1 LAPSKATLTV
11 TGLTTGYGKKQVLED
26 VSLTVGEGEAVA
38 IIGHNGAGKTTILR
52 SIFGLQAPWKGTI
65 AFAGRELGPRH
76 SAKAAF
82 ELGIAMIPAE
92 RFVFPDL
99 SVLDNL
105 RLSARGLSPDERQR
119 RVAMAYD
126 AYPVLR
132 ERGRQ
137 LAGTMSGGEQ
147 RMVSLSM
154 ALMPQPRLLLLDEPS
169 LGLAP
174 VVAQQLMARVRGL
187 VEHGMSVVF
196 VEQNVPA
203 ALSVASRVYVLRS
216 GRMILEQSSEAML
229 AMGREKW
236 WELF

>member
-26 VSLTVGEGEAVA
+26 ISLTVGEGEAVA

-52 SIFGLQAPWKGTI
+52 SIFGLQGPWKGTI
-65 AFAGRELGPRH
+65 AFDGRELGPRH

-82 ELGIAMIPAE
+82 ELGMAMIPAE

-187 VEHGMSVVF
+187 VEQGMSVVF

>member
-38 IIGHNGAGKTTILR
+38 IIGHNGAGKTTTLR
-52 SIFGLQAPWKGTI
+52 SIFGLQGPWKGTI
-65 AFAGRELGPRH
+65 AFDGRELGPRH

-187 VEHGMSVVF
+187 VEQGMSVVF